1 MRFIPMAIDFDSRR
15 FPRLRR
21 LFVKSLFSR
30 ASAATLATIS
40 AVLSSAVCFPGI
52 AQALSTDE
60 IVRRLDVV
68 PVFSVTQE
76 NGQPI
81 LVFPKQPGQAPADP
95 KPADGAIL
103 HFVDPDDVREFA
115 TRVQSE
121 APEPSKKVNLAL
133 LTLGQFYRMWTEMQ
147 SKPEMPSL
155 VVNPSKEDVEAAIAI
170 LKQQGQTVERFNGIP
185 LFYAVD
191 PQAGDAP
198 LTLKADNREVVPF
211 FFSKRDLQA
220 MLDDY
225 KQRQPDIINRAQLRV
240 FTLDGL
246 IEELKKATDPNSLV
260 ASVRLIPSSQAAAF
274 YVRAM
279 QASQQGGANGQGAAR
294 PNTPAPSG
302 AAGLG
307 GGQQP
312 APANR

>member
-1 MRFIPMAIDFDSRR
+1 M
-15 FPRLRR
+15 
-21 LFVKSLFSR
+21 KSLFSR

-52 AQALSTDE
+52 VQALSTDE

-81 LVFPKQPGQAPADP
+81 LVFPKQPGQAPAEP

-103 HFVDPDDVREFA
+103 HFVDPGDVRDFA
-115 TRVQSE
+115 NRVQRE
-121 APEPSKKVNLAL
+121 APDPSKKVNLAL
-133 LTLGQFYRMWTEMQ
+133 LTLGQFYRMWTETQ
-147 SKPEMPSL
+147 SQPEMPSL

-225 KQRQPDIINRAQLRV
+225 KARQPDIINRAQLRV

-279 QASQQGGANGQGAAR
+279 QASQQGGANGQGAR
-294 PNTPAPSG
+294 PNNAAPAGG

-307 GGQQP
+307 GGQRP

>member
-1 MRFIPMAIDFDSRR
+1 M
-15 FPRLRR
+15 
-21 LFVKSLFSR
+21 KSLFSR
-30 ASAATLATIS
+30 ASAATLAAVS
-40 AVLSSAVCFPGI
+40 AVLGSMVCFPSI
-52 AQALSTDE
+52 VQALSTDE

-68 PVFSVTQE
+68 PLFSVTQE

-81 LVFPKQPGQAPADP
+81 LVFPKQQGQPAAEP

-103 HFVDPDDVREFA
+103 HFVDPEDVRAFA
-115 TRVQSE
+115 NRVQSE
-121 APEPSKKVNLAL
+121 APPESRKVSLAL
-133 LTLGQFYRMWTEMQ
+133 LTLGQFYRMWTEAQ
-147 SKPEMPSL
+147 NKPEMPDL
-155 VVNPSKEDVEAAIAI
+155 VVTPSKEDVEAAITI
-170 LKQQGQTVERFNGIP
+170 LKQQGQSVEQFAGIP

-191 PQAGDAP
+191 PQAEDAP
-198 LTLKADNREVVPF
+198 LTLRADNREVVPF

-260 ASVRLIPSSQAAAF
+260 GSVRLIPSSSAAAF
-274 YVRAM
+274 YMRAM
-279 QASQQGGANGQGAAR
+279 RSNQPGQPNGQGAGQSGAR
-294 PNTPAPSG
+294 PATPAPASG

-307 GGQQP
+307 GQ
-312 APANR
+312 PANR

>member
-1 MRFIPMAIDFDSRR
+1 M
-15 FPRLRR
+15 
-21 LFVKSLFSR
+21 KSLFSR
-30 ASAATLATIS
+30 ASAATFATVS
-40 AVLSSAVCFPGI
+40 AVLGSLVCFPSI
-52 AQALSTDE
+52 VQALSTDE

-68 PVFSVTQE
+68 PLFSVTQE

-81 LVFPKQPGQAPADP
+81 LVFPKQGQAPADP

-103 HFVDPDDVREFA
+103 HFVEPEDVRAFA
-115 TRVQSE
+115 NRVQSE
-121 APEPSKKVNLAL
+121 APAESKKVSLAL
-133 LTLGQFYRMWTEMQ
+133 LTLGQFYRMWTEAQ

-155 VVNPSKEDVEAAIAI
+155 VVTPNKEDVDAAIAI
-170 LKQQGQTVERFNGIP
+170 LKQQGQTVERFAGIP

-225 KQRQPDIINRAQLRV
+225 KQKQPDIINRAQLRV

-260 ASVRLIPSSQAAAF
+260 GSVRLIPSSSAASF
-274 YVRAM
+274 YMRAM
-279 QASQQGGANGQGAAR
+279 QSNQNRSGQANGQSGGQPAAR
-294 PNTPAPSG
+294 SGSPAPAGG

-307 GGQQP
+307 NQP
-312 APANR
+312 QPANR